1 MLSFFRK
8 NQRFFFIIVTVV
20 IVISFS
26 FFGTFSSLS
35 QTQEAP
41 DRVIVKGIDGSDIM
55 QREVAT
61 LCRLIA
67 TSPLDRNSWQKG
79 NVPNLLNDSVVE
91 KELISSGMAMML
103 ARCYFEELK
112 PDFEKRL
119 ARIKSYRPYVCSQ
132 YPTISAEAVWGRF
145 LPSLNQHLMSLR
157 IKSDQFTV
165 ETLGILFQLYLDQTM
180 FPPDFLKQMLTHQLN
195 QMRLSDPL
203 LAHADLSLFGF
214 HTLEDWFGPKF
225 IELTGQLMINA
236 SRFAEEKGYY
246 VSNEA
251 VRSELYQN
259 IVNGYREVSRQD
271 KVQLQ
276 DIETYYQGQVRQF
289 AADERSLLQSWRQVM
304 LFRRLFQDIG
314 NSVFLDPLPLQQFHQ
329 YTKSALNIDLYEL
342 PEHLQFRDLLDIC
355 KLQVYLDAVSVDNS
369 HRKHPFSLPERVASV
384 EQIEKRAPELV
395 EQNVEVEYAEI
406 HKGDLV
412 REISLKETWDW
423 EVKDQSWE
431 LLKKQFRQLAS
442 TQALSAGDRHRVL
455 DKLATEV
462 RLKVDAFAQGCL
474 IDQHPEKIVAALD
487 RAQIRQASF
496 GLRSAGK
503 TGPFEQIKDQRRFAE
518 LLRTAPLRGQEVSAT
533 ALNAQQSLN
542 AYSEDQ
548 QTFYRVAV
556 LNRSNERTVLKF
568 AQARQDG
575 TLERML
581 EKRLEEAYPEARRKS
596 AAQFQQA
603 DGTWKPLK
611 EVKEKLCRFAFA
623 DLFKAIE
630 DSKRSLA
637 DSLLVKGGEL
647 PSSFYT
653 QYRLYAFLT
662 DVKKQIEVNPE
673 DRRWVQT
680 GEEKDQLLEGQWKLV
695 KTSRTVE
702 RSSDFAF
709 AKEQMFEVP
718 VNGWSSI
725 DVGHLG
731 SLAFY
736 RVLGQETVGAVA
748 VDEMEQG
755 HHLLSLDAQRSFF
768 SELLKT
774 IQDKK
779 AIQLTASLGE
789 QI

>member
-35 QTQEAP
+35 QQQEAP
-41 DRVIVKGIDGSDIM
+41 DRAIAKGIDGSDIM

-103 ARCYFEELK
+103 ARRYFEELK

-119 ARIKSYRPYVCSQ
+119 ARIKTYRPYVYSQ
-132 YPTISAEAVWGRF
+132 YPAVSAEAVWGRF
-145 LPSLNQHLMSLR
+145 LPSLNQHLMFLKA
-157 IKSDQFTV
+157 KSDQFTV
-165 ETLGILFQLYLDQTM
+165 ETLGIMFQLYLDQTM
-180 FPPDFLKQMLTHQLN
+180 LPPDFLKQILVHQLN
-195 QMRLSDPL
+195 QMGLSDPL
-203 LAHADLSLFGF
+203 LVNADLSLFGF
-214 HTLEDWFGPKF
+214 HSLEDWFGPRF
-225 IELTGQLMINA
+225 IELAGQLMINA
-236 SRFAEEKGYY
+236 ARFAEDKGYH
-246 VSNEA
+246 VSNDA

-259 IVNGYREVSRQD
+259 IVNGYREVSRQE
-271 KVQLQ
+271 KVQASE
-276 DIETYYQGQVRQF
+276 IESYYQTQVRQF
-289 AADERSLLQSWRQVM
+289 GVDERALLQSWRQVM

-329 YTKSALNIDLYEL
+329 YTKNALKIDLYEL
-342 PEHLQFRDLLDIC
+342 PDCLQFRDLLDIG
-355 KLQVYLDAVSVDNS
+355 KLQIYLEAVSLDS
-369 HRKHPFSLPERVASV
+369 SQRKNALSLPQHFASV
-384 EQIEKRAPELV
+384 EQVEKRAPELV
-395 EQNVEVEYAEI
+395 EQQIEVEYAEI
-406 HKGDLV
+406 RKEDLV

-423 EVKDQSWE
+423 EVEDQSWE
-431 LLKKQFRQLAS
+431 LLKKQFAELAS
-442 TQALSAGDRHRVL
+442 AQAKSAADRYKAL
-455 DKLATEV
+455 DKLGTEH
-462 RLKVDAFAQGCL
+462 RLKVDAFAQASM
-474 IDQHPEKIVAALD
+474 IDQHPERIVAALD
-487 RAQIRQASF
+487 RAQVRQAAF

-503 TGPFEQIKDQRRFAE
+503 AGPFEQIKDQRRFAE
-518 LLRTAPLRGQEVSAT
+518 LLRTAPLRGQEASA
-533 ALNAQQSLN
+533 AAQKVQQSLN

-548 QTFYRVAV
+548 QTYYRVEV

-581 EKRLEEAYPEARRKS
+581 DKRLEEAYPEVRRKNAS
-596 AAQFQQA
+596 QFQKA
-603 DGTWKPLK
+603 DGTWKPLR
-611 EVKEKLCRFAFA
+611 EVKEKVCRAAFA

-630 DSKRSLA
+630 DSQRSLA
-637 DSLLVKGGEL
+637 DPLLVKGEEL

-653 QYRLYAFLT
+653 QYRLFAFLSE
-662 DVKKQIEVNPE
+662 VKKQIEANPN
-673 DRRWVQT
+673 DLKWVQT
-680 GEEKDQLLEGQWKLV
+680 DEEKDQSIDGQWKLV
-695 KTSRTVE
+695 KTSPTVE
-702 RSSDFAF
+702 RSSDFVF

-718 VNGWSSI
+718 VNGWSPI

-736 RVLGQETVGAVA
+736 RVLGEEKVDAVA

-768 SELLKT
+768 SELLKA

-779 AIQLTASLGE
+779 AIQLTASSGE